1 MNQQIDE
8 MISPE
13 EISVDS
19 FDVKDSLNSR
29 FWNEEQQL
37 DIHIR
42 RALLVIAKDFID
54 EYNLGEYVIDDIII
68 TGSLANYNWNEEFS
82 DVDLHII
89 MDTTQLSEDPSLAKS
104 ISDAMRNLWNKTHT
118 DISVGGFPVE
128 LYIQD
133 THEPHKSSGVYS
145 LLDGEW
151 KTSPSLDKLSGE
163 IEEDEIK
170 TRVAE
175 YMNIIDEIEKVYNKI
190 EPLKMYHICSKLM
203 DKIKAERTSGLAR
216 LSNDDAA
223 ELTTGNLIFKSLRR
237 SGHIEKLIDIK
248 RRCFDRARSIK

>member
-1 MNQQIDE
+1 MNQIDE
-8 MISPE
+8 IISPE

-19 FDVKDSLNSR
+19 FEVKDSLNPR
-29 FWNEEQQL
+29 FWNDEQHL

-54 EYNLGEYVIDDIII
+54 EYNLGKYAIDDIIM
-68 TGSLANYNWNEEFS
+68 TGSLANYNWSEEFS
-82 DVDLHII
+82 DIDLHIV

-104 ISDAMRNLWNKTHT
+104 ISDAMRNVWNKTHT

-133 THEPHKSSGVYS
+133 SHEPHKSSGVYS
-145 LLDGEW
+145 LLNDEW

-170 TRVAE
+170 TRAAE
-175 YMNIIDEIEKVYNKI
+175 YMNLIDEIEIRYNNI
-190 EPLKMYHICSKLM
+190 DPLKMYHICSKLM
-203 DKIKAERTSGLAR
+203 DKIKSERASG
-216 LSNDDAA
+216 LSNDDAG

-237 SGHIEKLIDIK
+237 SGYIEKLIDIK

>member
-1 MNQQIDE
+1 MLAVRHSSCSRIWLSDSRDE
-8 MISPE
+8 CQ
-13 EISVDS
+13 DT
-19 FDVKDSLNSR
+19 
-29 FWNEEQQL
+29 
-37 DIHIR
+37 
-42 RALLVIAKDFID
+42 
-54 EYNLGEYVIDDIII
+54 NLYPRV
-68 TGSLANYNWNEEFS
+68 
-82 DVDLHII
+82 
-89 MDTTQLSEDPSLAKS
+89 
-104 ISDAMRNLWNKTHT
+104 RTHT

-145 LLDGEW
+145 LLDDEW

-170 TRVAE
+170 TRAAE
-175 YMNIIDEIEKVYNKI
+175 YMNLIDKI
-190 EPLKMYHICSKLM
+190 EMMYNDIDPLQMYHCCAKLL
-203 DKIKAERTSGLAR
+203 DKIKAERASGLT
-216 LSNDDAA
+216 NDDAA

>member
-1 MNQQIDE
+1 MNQIDE

-13 EISVDS
+13 EINVDS
-19 FDVKDSLNSR
+19 FEVKDSLHPR
-29 FWNEEQQL
+29 FWNDEQRL
-37 DIHIR
+37 DPHIR

-54 EYNLGEYVIDDIII
+54 EYNLGEYVIDDIIM
-68 TGSLANYNWNEEFS
+68 TGSLANYNWSEEFS
-82 DVDLHII
+82 DIDLHII

-104 ISDAMRNLWNKTHT
+104 ISDAMRNVWNKTHT

-145 LLDGEW
+145 LLDDEW

-170 TRVAE
+170 TRAAE
-175 YMNIIDEIEKVYNKI
+175 YMNLIDKI
-190 EPLKMYHICSKLM
+190 EMMYNDIDPLQMYHCCAKLL
-203 DKIKAERTSGLAR
+203 DKIKAERASGLT
-216 LSNDDAA
+216 NDDAA

>member
-1 MNQQIDE
+1 MMNQIDE

-13 EISVDS
+13 EINVDS
-19 FDVKDSLNSR
+19 FEVKDSLHPR
-29 FWNEEQQL
+29 FWNDEQHL
-37 DIHIR
+37 DMHIR

-54 EYNLGEYVIDDIII
+54 EYNLGEYVIDDIIM
-68 TGSLANYNWNEEFS
+68 TGSLANYNWSEEFS
-82 DVDLHII
+82 DIDLHIV

-104 ISDAMRNLWNKTHT
+104 ISDAMRNVWNKTHT

-133 THEPHKSSGVYS
+133 SHEPHKSSGVYS
-145 LLDGEW
+145 LLNDEW

-170 TRVAE
+170 TRAAE
-175 YMNIIDEIEKVYNKI
+175 YMNLIDEIEIRYNNI
-190 EPLKMYHICSKLM
+190 DPLKMYHICSKLM
-203 DKIKAERTSGLAR
+203 DKIKSERASG
-216 LSNDDAA
+216 LSNDDAG

-237 SGHIEKLIDIK
+237 SGYIEKLIDIK

>member
-1 MNQQIDE
+1 MMNQIDE

-13 EISVDS
+13 EINVDS
-19 FDVKDSLNSR
+19 FEIKDSLHPR
-29 FWNEEQQL
+29 FWNDEQHL
-37 DIHIR
+37 DMHIR

-54 EYNLGEYVIDDIII
+54 EYNLGEYVIDDIIM
-68 TGSLANYNWNEEFS
+68 TGSLANYNWSEEFS
-82 DVDLHII
+82 DIDLHII

-104 ISDAMRNLWNKTHT
+104 ISDAMRNVWNKTHT

-145 LLDGEW
+145 LLDDEW

-170 TRVAE
+170 TRAAE
-175 YMNIIDEIEKVYNKI
+175 YMNLIDKI
-190 EPLKMYHICSKLM
+190 EMMYNDIDPLQMYHCCAKLL
-203 DKIKAERTSGLAR
+203 DKIKAERASGLT
-216 LSNDDAA
+216 NDDAA

>member
-1 MNQQIDE
+1 MNQIDE

-19 FDVKDSLNSR
+19 FEVKDYLNPR
-29 FWNEEQQL
+29 FWNDDKHL
-37 DIHIR
+37 DVHIR

-54 EYNLGEYVIDDIII
+54 ECNLGEYVIDDIIM
-68 TGSLANYNWNEEFS
+68 TGSLANYNWSEEFS

-104 ISDAMRNLWNKTHT
+104 ISDAMKNMWNKTHT

-145 LLDGEW
+145 LLYDEW
-151 KTSPSLDKLSGE
+151 RTFPSLDKLSGE

-170 TRVAE
+170 TRTAE
-175 YMNIIDEIEKVYNKI
+175 YMNLIDEIEMLYNDI
-190 EPLKMYHICSKLM
+190 EPLKMYHICAKLM
-203 DKIKAERTSGLAR
+203 DKIKAERTSGFTN
-216 LSNDDAA
+216 NDAF

-248 RRCFDRARSIK
+248 RRSFDRARSIK

>member
-1 MNQQIDE
+1 MNQIDE

-19 FDVKDSLNSR
+19 FEVKDYLNPR
-29 FWNEEQQL
+29 FWNDEQHL

-54 EYNLGEYVIDDIII
+54 EYNLGEYTIDDIIM
-68 TGSLANYNWNEEFS
+68 TGSLANYNWSEEFS
-82 DVDLHII
+82 DIDLHIV

-104 ISDAMRNLWNKTHT
+104 ISDAMRNVWNKTHT

-133 THEPHKSSGVYS
+133 SHEPHKSSGVYS
-145 LLDGEW
+145 LLNDEW

-170 TRVAE
+170 TRTAE
-175 YMNIIDEIEKVYNKI
+175 YMNLIDEIEIRYNNI
-190 EPLKMYHICSKLM
+190 DPLKMYHICSKLM
-203 DKIKAERTSGLAR
+203 DKIKSERASG
-216 LSNDDAA
+216 LSNDDAG

-237 SGHIEKLIDIK
+237 SGYIEKLIDIK

>member
-1 MNQQIDE
+1 MNQIDE

-19 FDVKDSLNSR
+19 FEVKDSLNPR
-29 FWNEEQQL
+29 FWNNDKHL
-37 DIHIR
+37 DVHIR

-54 EYNLGEYVIDDIII
+54 EYNLGEYEIDDIIM
-68 TGSLANYNWNEEFS
+68 TGSLANYNWSEEFS
-82 DVDLHII
+82 DVDLHIV

-145 LLDGEW
+145 LLYDEW
-151 KTSPSLDKLSGE
+151 RTFPSLDKLSGE

-170 TRVAE
+170 TRTAE
-175 YMNIIDEIEKVYNKI
+175 YMNLIDEIEMLYNDI
-190 EPLKMYHICSKLM
+190 DPLKMYHICAKLM
-203 DKIKAERTSGLAR
+203 DKIKAERTSGFT
-216 LSNDDAA
+216 NDDDAA

>member
-1 MNQQIDE
+1 MMNQIDE

-13 EISVDS
+13 EINVDS
-19 FDVKDSLNSR
+19 FEVKDSLHPR
-29 FWNEEQQL
+29 FWNDEQHL
-37 DIHIR
+37 DMHIR

-54 EYNLGEYVIDDIII
+54 EYNLGEYVIDDIIM
-68 TGSLANYNWNEEFS
+68 TGSLANYNWSEEFS
-82 DVDLHII
+82 DIDLHII

-104 ISDAMRNLWNKTHT
+104 ISDAMRNVWNKTHT

-145 LLDGEW
+145 LLDDEW
-151 KTSPSLDKLSGE
+151 KTSPSLDKLSDE

-170 TRVAE
+170 TRAAE
-175 YMNIIDEIEKVYNKI
+175 YMNLIDKIEMVYNDI
-190 EPLKMYHICSKLM
+190 DPLKMYHICAKLL
-203 DKIKAERTSGLAR
+203 DKIKAERASGLT
-216 LSNDDAA
+216 NDDAA

>member
-1 MNQQIDE
+1 MMNQIDE

-19 FDVKDSLNSR
+19 FEIKDSLNPR
-29 FWNEEQQL
+29 FWNDEQHL

-54 EYNLGEYVIDDIII
+54 EYNLGEYAIDDIIM
-68 TGSLANYNWNEEFS
+68 TGSLANYNWSEEFS
-82 DVDLHII
+82 DIDLHIV

-104 ISDAMRNLWNKTHT
+104 ISDAMRNVWNKTHT

-133 THEPHKSSGVYS
+133 SHEPHKSSGVYS
-145 LLDGEW
+145 LLNDEW

-170 TRVAE
+170 TRAAE
-175 YMNIIDEIEKVYNKI
+175 YMNLIDEIEIRYNNI
-190 EPLKMYHICSKLM
+190 DPLKMYHICSKLM
-203 DKIKAERTSGLAR
+203 DKIKSERASG
-216 LSNDDAA
+216 LSNDDAG

-237 SGHIEKLIDIK
+237 SGYIEKLIDIK

>member
-1 MNQQIDE
+1 MMNQIDE

-19 FDVKDSLNSR
+19 FEVKDSLHPR
-29 FWNEEQQL
+29 FWNDEQHL
-37 DIHIR
+37 DIRIR

-54 EYNLGEYVIDDIII
+54 EYNLGEYTIDDIIM
-68 TGSLANYNWNEEFS
+68 TGSLANYNWSEEFS
-82 DVDLHII
+82 DIDLHIV

-104 ISDAMRNLWNKTHT
+104 ISDAMRNVWNKTHT

-133 THEPHKSSGVYS
+133 SHEPHKSSGVYS
-145 LLDGEW
+145 LLNDEW

-170 TRVAE
+170 IRAAE
-175 YMNIIDEIEKVYNKI
+175 YMNLIDEIEIRYNNI
-190 EPLKMYHICSKLM
+190 DPLKMYHICSKLM
-203 DKIKAERTSGLAR
+203 DKIKSERASG
-216 LSNDDAA
+216 LSNDDAG

-237 SGHIEKLIDIK
+237 SGYIEKLIDIK

>member
-1 MNQQIDE
+1 MMNQIDE

-13 EISVDS
+13 EINVDS
-19 FDVKDSLNSR
+19 FEVKDSLHPR
-29 FWNEEQQL
+29 FWNDEQHL
-37 DIHIR
+37 DMHIR

-54 EYNLGEYVIDDIII
+54 EYNLGEYVIDDIIM
-68 TGSLANYNWNEEFS
+68 TGSLANYNWSEEFS
-82 DVDLHII
+82 DIDLHII

-104 ISDAMRNLWNKTHT
+104 ISDAMRNVWNKTHT

-145 LLDGEW
+145 LLDDEW

-175 YMNIIDEIEKVYNKI
+175 YMNLIDKIEMVYNDI
-190 EPLKMYHICSKLM
+190 DPLQMYHCCAKLM
-203 DKIKAERTSGLAR
+203 DKIKAERASGLT
-216 LSNDDAA
+216 NDDAA
-223 ELTTGNLIFKSLRR
+223 ELTAGNLIFKSLRR
-237 SGHIEKLIDIK
+237 SGYIEKLIDIK

>member
-1 MNQQIDE
+1 MNQIDE

-19 FDVKDSLNSR
+19 FEVKDFLHPR
-29 FWNEEQQL
+29 FWNDEQHL
-37 DIHIR
+37 DMHIR

-54 EYNLGEYVIDDIII
+54 EYNLGEYAIDDIIM
-68 TGSLANYNWNEEFS
+68 TGSLANYNWSEEFS
-82 DVDLHII
+82 DIDLHIV

-104 ISDAMRNLWNKTHT
+104 ISDAMRNVWNKTHT

-133 THEPHKSSGVYS
+133 SHEPHKSSGVYS
-145 LLDGEW
+145 LLNDEW

-170 TRVAE
+170 TRAAE
-175 YMNIIDEIEKVYNKI
+175 YMNLIDEIEIRYNNI
-190 EPLKMYHICSKLM
+190 DPLKMYHICSKLM
-203 DKIKAERTSGLAR
+203 DKIKSERASG
-216 LSNDDAA
+216 LSNDDAG

-237 SGHIEKLIDIK
+237 SGYIEKLIDIK

>member
-1 MNQQIDE
+1 MNQIDE

-19 FDVKDSLNSR
+19 FEVKDSLNPR
-29 FWNEEQQL
+29 FWNNDKHL
-37 DIHIR
+37 DVHIR

-54 EYNLGEYVIDDIII
+54 EYNLGEYEIDDIIM
-68 TGSLANYNWNEEFS
+68 TGSLANYNWSEEFS
-82 DVDLHII
+82 DVDLHIV
-89 MDTTQLSEDPSLAKS
+89 MDTTQLSEDSSLAKS
-104 ISDAMRNLWNKTHT
+104 ISDAMKNMWNKTHT

-145 LLDGEW
+145 LLYDEW
-151 KTSPSLDKLSGE
+151 RTFPSLDKLSGE

-170 TRVAE
+170 TRTAE
-175 YMNIIDEIEKVYNKI
+175 YMNLIDEIEMLYNDI
-190 EPLKMYHICSKLM
+190 DPLKMYHICAKLM
-203 DKIKAERTSGLAR
+203 DKIKAERTSGFT
-216 LSNDDAA
+216 NDDNAA

>member
-1 MNQQIDE
+1 MNQIDE

-19 FDVKDSLNSR
+19 FEVKDSLHPR
-29 FWNEEQQL
+29 FWNDEQHL

-54 EYNLGEYVIDDIII
+54 EYNLGEYAIDDIIM
-68 TGSLANYNWNEEFS
+68 TGSLANYNWSEEFS
-82 DVDLHII
+82 DIDLHIV

-104 ISDAMRNLWNKTHT
+104 ISDAMKNMWNKTHT

-145 LLDGEW
+145 LLYDEW
-151 KTSPSLDKLSGE
+151 RTFPSLDKLSGE

-170 TRVAE
+170 TRTAE
-175 YMNIIDEIEKVYNKI
+175 YMNLIDEIEMLYNDI
-190 EPLKMYHICSKLM
+190 DPLKMYHICAKLM
-203 DKIKAERTSGLAR
+203 DKIKAERTSGFT
-216 LSNDDAA
+216 NDDNAA

>member
-1 MNQQIDE
+1 MMNQIDE

-19 FDVKDSLNSR
+19 FEVKDSLHPR
-29 FWNEEQQL
+29 FWNDEQHL
-37 DIHIR
+37 DIRIR

-54 EYNLGEYVIDDIII
+54 EYNLGEYTIDDIIM
-68 TGSLANYNWNEEFS
+68 TGSLANYNWSEEFS
-82 DVDLHII
+82 DIDLHIV

-104 ISDAMRNLWNKTHT
+104 ISDAMRNVWNKTHT

-133 THEPHKSSGVYS
+133 SHEPHKSSGVYS
-145 LLDGEW
+145 LLNDEW

-170 TRVAE
+170 TRAAE
-175 YMNIIDEIEKVYNKI
+175 YMNLIDEIEIRYNNI
-190 EPLKMYHICSKLM
+190 DPLKMYHICSKLM
-203 DKIKAERTSGLAR
+203 DKIKSERASG
-216 LSNDDAA
+216 LSNDDAG

-237 SGHIEKLIDIK
+237 SGYIEKLIDIK

>member
-1 MNQQIDE
+1 MMNQIDE
-8 MISPE
+8 IISPE

-19 FDVKDSLNSR
+19 FEVKDSLNPR
-29 FWNEEQQL
+29 FWNDEQHL

-54 EYNLGEYVIDDIII
+54 EYNLGEYVIDDIIM

-82 DVDLHII
+82 DVDLHIV

-104 ISDAMRNLWNKTHT
+104 ISDAMRNVWNKTHT

-133 THEPHKSSGVYS
+133 SHEPHKSSGVYS
-145 LLDGEW
+145 LLNDEW

-170 TRVAE
+170 TRAAE
-175 YMNIIDEIEKVYNKI
+175 YMKLIDEIEIRYNNI
-190 EPLKMYHICSKLM
+190 DPLKMYHICSKLM
-203 DKIKAERTSGLAR
+203 DKIKSERASG
-216 LSNDDAA
+216 LSNDDAG

-237 SGHIEKLIDIK
+237 SGYIEKLIDIK

>member
-1 MNQQIDE
+1 MMNQIDE

-13 EISVDS
+13 EINVDS
-19 FDVKDSLNSR
+19 FEVKDSLHPR
-29 FWNEEQQL
+29 FWNDEQHL
-37 DIHIR
+37 DVHIR

-54 EYNLGEYVIDDIII
+54 EYNLGEYEIDDIIM
-68 TGSLANYNWNEEFS
+68 TGSLANYNWSEEFS
-82 DVDLHII
+82 DIDLHII

-104 ISDAMRNLWNKTHT
+104 ISDAMRNVWNKTHT

-145 LLDGEW
+145 LLDDEW

-170 TRVAE
+170 TRAAE
-175 YMNIIDEIEKVYNKI
+175 YMNLIDKI
-190 EPLKMYHICSKLM
+190 EMMYNDIDPLQMYHCCAKLM
-203 DKIKAERTSGLAR
+203 DKIKAERASGLTK
-216 LSNDDAA
+216 DDAT
-223 ELTTGNLIFKSLRR
+223 ELTAGNLIFKSLRR
-237 SGHIEKLIDIK
+237 SGYIEKLIDIK

>member
-1 MNQQIDE
+1 MMNQIDE

-13 EISVDS
+13 EINVDS
-19 FDVKDSLNSR
+19 FEVKDSLHPR
-29 FWNEEQQL
+29 FWNDEQHL
-37 DIHIR
+37 DMHIR

-54 EYNLGEYVIDDIII
+54 EYNLGEYVIDDIIM
-68 TGSLANYNWNEEFS
+68 TGSLANYNWSEEFS
-82 DVDLHII
+82 DIDLHII
-89 MDTTQLSEDPSLAKS
+89 MDTTQLSKDPSLAKS
-104 ISDAMRNLWNKTHT
+104 ISDAMRNVWNKTHT

-145 LLDGEW
+145 LLDDEW

-170 TRVAE
+170 TRAAE
-175 YMNIIDEIEKVYNKI
+175 YMNLIDKI
-190 EPLKMYHICSKLM
+190 EMMYNDIDPLQMYHCCAKLM
-203 DKIKAERTSGLAR
+203 DKIKAERASGLT
-216 LSNDDAA
+216 NDDAA
-223 ELTTGNLIFKSLRR
+223 ELTAGNLIFKSLRR
-237 SGHIEKLIDIK
+237 SGYIEKLIDIK

>member
-1 MNQQIDE
+1 MNQIDE

-13 EISVDS
+13 EINVDS
-19 FDVKDSLNSR
+19 FEVKDSLHPR
-29 FWNEEQQL
+29 FWNDEQHL
-37 DIHIR
+37 DMHIR

-54 EYNLGEYVIDDIII
+54 EYNLGEYAIDDIIM
-68 TGSLANYNWNEEFS
+68 TGSLANYNWSEEFS
-82 DVDLHII
+82 DIDLHII

-104 ISDAMRNLWNKTHT
+104 ISDAMRNVWNKTHT

-145 LLDGEW
+145 LLDDEW

-170 TRVAE
+170 TRAAE
-175 YMNIIDEIEKVYNKI
+175 YMNLIDKI
-190 EPLKMYHICSKLM
+190 EMMYNDIDPLQMYHCCAKLM
-203 DKIKAERTSGLAR
+203 DKIKAERASGLTK
-216 LSNDDAA
+216 DDAT
-223 ELTTGNLIFKSLRR
+223 ELTAGNLIFKSLRR
-237 SGHIEKLIDIK
+237 SGYIEKLIDIK

>member
-1 MNQQIDE
+1 MNQIDE

-19 FDVKDSLNSR
+19 FEVKDTLHPR
-29 FWNEEQQL
+29 FWNDEQHL

-54 EYNLGEYVIDDIII
+54 EYNLGEYAIDDIIM
-68 TGSLANYNWNEEFS
+68 TGSLANYNWSEEFS
-82 DVDLHII
+82 DIDLHIV

-104 ISDAMRNLWNKTHT
+104 ISDAMRNVWNKTHT

-133 THEPHKSSGVYS
+133 SHEPHKSSGVYS
-145 LLDGEW
+145 LLNDEW
-151 KTSPSLDKLSGE
+151 KTSPSLNKLSGE

-170 TRVAE
+170 TRAAE
-175 YMNIIDEIEKVYNKI
+175 YMNLIDEIEMRYNNI
-190 EPLKMYHICSKLM
+190 DPLKMYHICSKLM
-203 DKIKAERTSGLAR
+203 DKIKSERASG
-216 LSNDDAA
+216 LSNDDAG

-237 SGHIEKLIDIK
+237 SGYIEKLIDIK

>member
-1 MNQQIDE
+1 MNQIDE

-13 EISVDS
+13 EINVDS
-19 FDVKDSLNSR
+19 FEVKASLHPR
-29 FWNEEQQL
+29 FWNDEQHL
-37 DIHIR
+37 DMHIR

-54 EYNLGEYVIDDIII
+54 EYNLGEYVIDDIIM
-68 TGSLANYNWNEEFS
+68 TGSLANYNWSEEFS
-82 DVDLHII
+82 DIDLHII

-104 ISDAMRNLWNKTHT
+104 ISDAMRNVWNKTHT

-145 LLDGEW
+145 LLDDEW

-170 TRVAE
+170 TRAAE
-175 YMNIIDEIEKVYNKI
+175 YMNLIDKI
-190 EPLKMYHICSKLM
+190 EMMYNDIDPLQMYHCCAKLL
-203 DKIKAERTSGLAR
+203 DKIKAERASGLT
-216 LSNDDAA
+216 NDDAA

>member
-1 MNQQIDE
+1 MNQIDE
-8 MISPE
+8 IISPE
-13 EISVDS
+13 EINVDS
-19 FDVKDSLNSR
+19 FEVKDSLHPR
-29 FWNEEQQL
+29 FWNDEQHL
-37 DIHIR
+37 DMHIR

-54 EYNLGEYVIDDIII
+54 EYNLGEYAIDDIIM
-68 TGSLANYNWNEEFS
+68 TGSLANYNWSEEFS
-82 DVDLHII
+82 DIDLHIV

-104 ISDAMRNLWNKTHT
+104 ISDAMRNVWNKTHT

-133 THEPHKSSGVYS
+133 SHEPHKSSGVYS
-145 LLDGEW
+145 LLNDEW

-170 TRVAE
+170 TRAAE
-175 YMNIIDEIEKVYNKI
+175 YMNLIDEIEIRYNNI
-190 EPLKMYHICSKLM
+190 DPLKMYHICSKLM
-203 DKIKAERTSGLAR
+203 DKIKSERASG
-216 LSNDDAA
+216 LSNDDAG

-237 SGHIEKLIDIK
+237 SGYIEKLIDIK

>member
-1 MNQQIDE
+1 MNQIDE

-13 EISVDS
+13 EINVDS
-19 FDVKDSLNSR
+19 FEVKDTLHPR
-29 FWNEEQQL
+29 FWHDEHHL
-37 DIHIR
+37 DIYIR

-54 EYNLGEYVIDDIII
+54 EYNLGEYVIDDIVM
-68 TGSLANYNWNEEFS
+68 TGSLANYNWSEEFS
-82 DVDLHII
+82 DIDLHII

-104 ISDAMRNLWNKTHT
+104 ISDAMRNVWNKTHT

-145 LLDGEW
+145 LLDDEW

-170 TRVAE
+170 TRAAE
-175 YMNIIDEIEKVYNKI
+175 YMNIIDKI
-190 EPLKMYHICSKLM
+190 EMMYNDIDPLKMYHICSKLM
-203 DKIKAERTSGLAR
+203 DKIKSERASG
-216 LSNDDAA
+216 LSNDDAG
-223 ELTTGNLIFKSLRR
+223 ELTAGNLIFKSLRR
-237 SGHIEKLIDIK
+237 SGYIEKLIDIK

>member
-1 MNQQIDE
+1 MMNQIDE

-13 EISVDS
+13 EINVDS
-19 FDVKDSLNSR
+19 FEVKDSLHPR
-29 FWNEEQQL
+29 FWNDEQHL
-37 DIHIR
+37 DMHIR

-54 EYNLGEYVIDDIII
+54 EYNLGEYVIDDIIM
-68 TGSLANYNWNEEFS
+68 TGSLANYNWSEEFS
-82 DVDLHII
+82 DIDLHII

-104 ISDAMRNLWNKTHT
+104 ISDAMRNVWNKTHT

-145 LLDGEW
+145 LLDDEW

-170 TRVAE
+170 TRAAE
-175 YMNIIDEIEKVYNKI
+175 YMNLIDKIEMVYNDI
-190 EPLKMYHICSKLM
+190 DPLQMYHCCAKLM
-203 DKIKAERTSGLAR
+203 DKIKAERASGLT
-216 LSNDDAA
+216 NDDAA
-223 ELTTGNLIFKSLRR
+223 ELTAGNLIFKSLRR
-237 SGHIEKLIDIK
+237 SGYIEKLIDIK

>member
-1 MNQQIDE
+1 MMNQIDE

-13 EISVDS
+13 EINVDS
-19 FDVKDSLNSR
+19 FEVKDSLHPR
-29 FWNEEQQL
+29 FWNDEQHL
-37 DIHIR
+37 DMHIR

-54 EYNLGEYVIDDIII
+54 EYNLGEYVIDDIIM
-68 TGSLANYNWNEEFS
+68 TGSLANYNWSEEFS
-82 DVDLHII
+82 DIDLHII

-104 ISDAMRNLWNKTHT
+104 ISDAMRNVWNKTHT

-145 LLDGEW
+145 LLDDEW

-175 YMNIIDEIEKVYNKI
+175 YMNLIDKIEMVYNDI
-190 EPLKMYHICSKLM
+190 DPLQMYHCCAKLL
-203 DKIKAERTSGLAR
+203 DKIKAERASGLT
-216 LSNDDAA
+216 NDDAA

>member
-1 MNQQIDE
+1 MMNQIDE

-19 FDVKDSLNSR
+19 FEIKDSLNPR
-29 FWNEEQQL
+29 FWNDEQHL

-54 EYNLGEYVIDDIII
+54 EYNLGEYTIDDIIM
-68 TGSLANYNWNEEFS
+68 TGSLANYNWSEEFS
-82 DVDLHII
+82 DIDLHIV

-104 ISDAMRNLWNKTHT
+104 ISDAMRNVWNKTHT

-133 THEPHKSSGVYS
+133 SHEPHKSSGVYS
-145 LLDGEW
+145 LLNDEW

-170 TRVAE
+170 TRAAE
-175 YMNIIDEIEKVYNKI
+175 YMNLIDEIEIRYNNI
-190 EPLKMYHICSKLM
+190 DPLKMYHICSKLM
-203 DKIKAERTSGLAR
+203 DKIKSERASG
-216 LSNDDAA
+216 LSNDDAG

-237 SGHIEKLIDIK
+237 SGYIEKLIDIK

>member
-1 MNQQIDE
+1 MMNQIDE

-13 EISVDS
+13 EINVDS
-19 FDVKDSLNSR
+19 FEVKDSLHPR
-29 FWNEEQQL
+29 FWNDEQHL
-37 DIHIR
+37 DMHIR

-54 EYNLGEYVIDDIII
+54 EYNLGEYVIDDIIM
-68 TGSLANYNWNEEFS
+68 TGSLANYNWSEEFS
-82 DVDLHII
+82 DIDLHII

-104 ISDAMRNLWNKTHT
+104 ISDAMRNVWNKTHT

-175 YMNIIDEIEKVYNKI
+175 YMNLIDKIEMVYNDI
-190 EPLKMYHICSKLM
+190 DPLQMYHCCAKLM
-203 DKIKAERTSGLAR
+203 DKIKAERASGLT
-216 LSNDDAA
+216 NDDAA
-223 ELTTGNLIFKSLRR
+223 ELTAGNLIFKSLRR
-237 SGHIEKLIDIK
+237 SGYIEKLIDIK

>member
-1 MNQQIDE
+1 MMNQIDE

-19 FDVKDSLNSR
+19 FEVKDFLHPR
-29 FWNEEQQL
+29 FWNDEQHL
-37 DIHIR
+37 DMHIR

-54 EYNLGEYVIDDIII
+54 EYNLGEYAIDDIIM
-68 TGSLANYNWNEEFS
+68 TGSLANYNWSEEFS
-82 DVDLHII
+82 DIDLHIV

-104 ISDAMRNLWNKTHT
+104 ISDAMRNVWNKTHT

-133 THEPHKSSGVYS
+133 SHEPHKSSGVYS
-145 LLDGEW
+145 LLNDEW
-151 KTSPSLDKLSGE
+151 KTFPSLDKLSGE

-170 TRVAE
+170 TRAAE
-175 YMNIIDEIEKVYNKI
+175 YMNLIDEIEIRYNNI
-190 EPLKMYHICSKLM
+190 DPLKMYHICSKLM
-203 DKIKAERTSGLAR
+203 DKIKSERASG
-216 LSNDDAA
+216 LSNDDAG

-237 SGHIEKLIDIK
+237 SGYIEKLIDIK

>member
-1 MNQQIDE
+1 MMNQIDE

-13 EISVDS
+13 EINVDS
-19 FDVKDSLNSR
+19 FEVKDSLHPR
-29 FWNEEQQL
+29 FWNDEQQL
-37 DIHIR
+37 DVRIR

-54 EYNLGEYVIDDIII
+54 EYNLGEYAIDDIIM
-68 TGSLANYNWNEEFS
+68 TGSLANYNWSEEFS
-82 DVDLHII
+82 DIDLHII
-89 MDTTQLSEDPSLAKS
+89 MDTTQLSEDTSLAKS
-104 ISDAMRNLWNKTHT
+104 ISNAMRSVWNKTHT

-145 LLDGEW
+145 LLDDEW

-163 IEEDEIK
+163 IEEDKIK
-170 TRVAE
+170 TRAAE
-175 YMNIIDEIEKVYNKI
+175 YMNLIDEIETVYNDI
-190 EPLKMYHICSKLM
+190 DPLKMYHSCVKLM
-203 DKIKAERTSGLAR
+203 DKIKAERASGLT
-216 LSNDDAA
+216 NDDAA

>member
-1 MNQQIDE
+1 MMNQIDE

-13 EISVDS
+13 EINVDS
-19 FDVKDSLNSR
+19 FEVKDALHPR
-29 FWNEEQQL
+29 FWNDKQRL
-37 DIHIR
+37 DPHIR

-54 EYNLGEYVIDDIII
+54 EYNLGEYVIDDIIM
-68 TGSLANYNWNEEFS
+68 TGSLANYNWSEEFS
-82 DVDLHII
+82 DIDLHII

-104 ISDAMRNLWNKTHT
+104 ISDAMRNVWNKTHT

-145 LLDGEW
+145 LLDDEW

-170 TRVAE
+170 TRAAE
-175 YMNIIDEIEKVYNKI
+175 YMNLIDKI
-190 EPLKMYHICSKLM
+190 EMMYNDIDPLQMYHCCAKLL
-203 DKIKAERTSGLAR
+203 DKIKAERASGLT
-216 LSNDDAA
+216 NDDAA

>member
-1 MNQQIDE
+1 MMNQIDE

-13 EISVDS
+13 EINVDS
-19 FDVKDSLNSR
+19 FEVKDSLHPR
-29 FWNEEQQL
+29 FWNDEQHL
-37 DIHIR
+37 DMHIR

-54 EYNLGEYVIDDIII
+54 EYNLGEYVIDDIIM
-68 TGSLANYNWNEEFS
+68 TGSLANYNWSEEFS
-82 DVDLHII
+82 DIDLHII

-104 ISDAMRNLWNKTHT
+104 ISDAMRNVWNKTHT

-145 LLDGEW
+145 LLDDEW

-175 YMNIIDEIEKVYNKI
+175 YMNLIDKI
-190 EPLKMYHICSKLM
+190 EMMYNDIDPLQMYHCCAKLM
-203 DKIKAERTSGLAR
+203 DKIKAERASGLT
-216 LSNDDAA
+216 NDDAA

>member
-1 MNQQIDE
+1 MNQIDE

-13 EISVDS
+13 EINVDS
-19 FDVKDSLNSR
+19 FEVKDSLHPR
-29 FWNEEQQL
+29 FWNDEQHL
-37 DIHIR
+37 DMHIR

-54 EYNLGEYVIDDIII
+54 EYNLGEYVIDDIIM
-68 TGSLANYNWNEEFS
+68 TGSLANYNWSEEFS
-82 DVDLHII
+82 DIDLHII

-104 ISDAMRNLWNKTHT
+104 ISDAMRNVWNKTHT

-145 LLDGEW
+145 LLDDEW

-170 TRVAE
+170 TRAAE
-175 YMNIIDEIEKVYNKI
+175 YMNLIDKI
-190 EPLKMYHICSKLM
+190 EMMYNDIDPLQMYHCCTKLL
-203 DKIKAERTSGLAR
+203 DKIKAERASGLT
-216 LSNDDAA
+216 NDDAA

>member
-1 MNQQIDE
+1 MMNQIDE
-8 MISPE
+8 IISPE
-13 EISVDS
+13 EINVDS
-19 FDVKDSLNSR
+19 FEVKDSLHPR
-29 FWNEEQQL
+29 FWNDEQHL
-37 DIHIR
+37 DMHIR

-54 EYNLGEYVIDDIII
+54 EYNLGEYVIDDIIM
-68 TGSLANYNWNEEFS
+68 TGSLANYNWSEEFS
-82 DVDLHII
+82 DIDLHII

-104 ISDAMRNLWNKTHT
+104 ISDAMRNVWNKTHT

-145 LLDGEW
+145 LLDDEW

-163 IEEDEIK
+163 IEEDKIK
-170 TRVAE
+170 TRAAE
-175 YMNIIDEIEKVYNKI
+175 YMNLIDEIEIRYNNI
-190 EPLKMYHICSKLM
+190 DPLKMYHICSKLM
-203 DKIKAERTSGLAR
+203 DKIKSERASG
-216 LSNDDAA
+216 LSNDDAG

-237 SGHIEKLIDIK
+237 SGYIEKLIDIK

>member
-1 MNQQIDE
+1 MNQIDE

-19 FDVKDSLNSR
+19 FDVKDSLHPR
-29 FWNEEQQL
+29 FWNDEQHL

-54 EYNLGEYVIDDIII
+54 EYNLGEYVIDDIIM
-68 TGSLANYNWNEEFS
+68 TGSLANYNWSEEFS
-82 DVDLHII
+82 DIDLHIV

-104 ISDAMRNLWNKTHT
+104 ISNAMRNVWNKTHT

-133 THEPHKSSGVYS
+133 SHEPHKSSGVYS
-145 LLDGEW
+145 LLNDEW

-163 IEEDEIK
+163 IEEDKIK
-170 TRVAE
+170 TRAAE
-175 YMNIIDEIEKVYNKI
+175 YMNLIDEIEMRYNNI
-190 EPLKMYHICSKLM
+190 DPLKMYHICSKLM
-203 DKIKAERTSGLAR
+203 NKIKDERTSGL
-216 LSNDDAA
+216 SNDGAG

-237 SGHIEKLIDIK
+237 SGYIEKLIDIK